1 MNNSS
6 LKKRL
11 LSVAMA
17 AVMVFSLLPA
27 TAWAA
32 MAENLSAASG
42 QTRTEQKRGGSDTYT
57 VTRDVKSVAAAQTGA
72 VKKVVLDLTTGEDQV
87 SLDADGGYRWVAGA
101 NHLYLYKVQ
110 IEAEGSNAL
119 ILPAAPP
126 WRWWASAASQAAAPT
141 SAPCGPRAM

>member
-32 MAENLSAASG
+32 IRCAWSRA
-42 QTRTEQKRGGSDTYT
+42 RG
-57 VTRDVKSVAAAQTGA
+57 
-72 VKKVVLDLTTGEDQV
+72 
-87 SLDADGGYRWVAGA
+87 
-101 NHLYLYKVQ
+101 
-110 IEAEGSNAL
+110 
-119 ILPAAPP
+119 
-126 WRWWASAASQAAAPT
+126 
-141 SAPCGPRAM
+141 

>member
-32 MAENLSAASG
+32 MAENLPAASG
-42 QTRTEQKRGGSDTYT
+42 QTRTEQKR
-57 VTRDVKSVAAAQTGA
+57 AAAT
-72 VKKVVLDLTTGEDQV
+72 
-87 SLDADGGYRWVAGA
+87 
-101 NHLYLYKVQ
+101 
-110 IEAEGSNAL
+110 
-119 ILPAAPP
+119 
-126 WRWWASAASQAAAPT
+126 PT
-141 SAPCGPRAM
+141 P

>member
-32 MAENLSAASG
+32 MAETSKAS
-42 QTRTEQKRGGSDTYT
+42 RR
-57 VTRDVKSVAAAQTGA
+57 R
-72 VKKVVLDLTTGEDQV
+72 
-87 SLDADGGYRWVAGA
+87 R
-101 NHLYLYKVQ
+101 
-110 IEAEGSNAL
+110 
-119 ILPAAPP
+119 
-126 WRWWASAASQAAAPT
+126 QA
-141 SAPCGPRAM
+141 R

>member
-32 MAENLSAASG
+32 MAENLPAASG

-57 VTRDVKSVAAAQTGA
+57 VTRGNVSVTITGSGSGHN
-72 VKKVVLDLTTGEDQV
+72 LGMSQYGEE
-87 SLDADGGYRWVAGA
+87 G
-101 NHLYLYKVQ
+101 HL
-110 IEAEGSNAL
+110 
-119 ILPAAPP
+119 P
-126 WRWWASAASQAAAPT
+126 
-141 SAPCGPRAM
+141 

>member
-32 MAENLSAASG
+32 MAEDLPAASG
-42 QTRTEQKRGGSDTYT
+42 QTRTEQKRGGSDTYNPG
-57 VTRDVKSVAAAQTGA
+57 RQKRRGGA
-72 VKKVVLDLTTGEDQV
+72 DRRGEE
-87 SLDADGGYRWVAGA
+87 G
-101 NHLYLYKVQ
+101 HL
-110 IEAEGSNAL
+110 
-119 ILPAAPP
+119 P
-126 WRWWASAASQAAAPT
+126 
-141 SAPCGPRAM
+141 

>member
-32 MAENLSAASG
+32 MAENLPAASG

-87 SLDADGGYRWVAGA
+87 SLDADGGYRWV
-101 NHLYLYKVQ
+101 
-110 IEAEGSNAL
+110 
-119 ILPAAPP
+119 PARTICICTRCRSRPMAPM
-126 WRWWASAASQAAAPT
+126 R
-141 SAPCGPRAM
+141 

>member
-32 MAENLSAASG
+32 MAENRPDTDG
-42 QTRTEQKRGGSDTYT
+42 TEAGRQRHLHRDPGRQKRRGGAD
-57 VTRDVKSVAAAQTGA
+57 RR
-72 VKKVVLDLTTGEDQV
+72 GE
-87 SLDADGGYRWVAGA
+87 
-101 NHLYLYKVQ
+101 
-110 IEAEGSNAL
+110 EGR
-119 ILPAAPP
+119 LP
-126 WRWWASAASQAAAPT
+126 
-141 SAPCGPRAM
+141 